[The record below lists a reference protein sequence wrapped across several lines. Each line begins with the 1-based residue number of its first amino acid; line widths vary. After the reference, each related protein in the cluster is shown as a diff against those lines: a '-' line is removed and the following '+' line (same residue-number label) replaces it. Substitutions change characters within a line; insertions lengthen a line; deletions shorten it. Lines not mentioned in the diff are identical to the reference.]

1 MISELKELKER
12 FGKLGLY
19 LIERAKNEINDINQ
33 KTIFQIAE
41 IKKRYREII
50 NDNGTK
56 IKTNFIETYNKQLN
70 SSLSLTLLKI
80 KEEILNLKNRLIS
93 SLIIDLKQL
102 LIERIKNN
110 YSSYLKFLTTTI
122 SEIKPLVDKPPEVV
136 ISLNSRDYEYF
147 LKNFDQ
153 LQNIF
158 KNQVTLNTRKEDFI
172 GGFRIS
178 QISNKIS
185 YDFSLANLMNKKRSV
200 IEIEFSK
207 IFSDVYSEI
216 EEIIQNYENF
226 IQDQKLALQEYLKD
240 YD

>member
-1 MISELKELKER
+1 M
-12 FGKLGLY
+12 
-19 LIERAKNEINDINQ
+19 
-33 KTIFQIAE
+33 
-41 IKKRYREII
+41 
-50 NDNGTK
+50 
-56 IKTNFIETYNKQLN
+56 
-70 SSLSLTLLKI
+70 
-80 KEEILNLKNRLIS
+80 
-93 SLIIDLKQL
+93 IIDLKQL

-110 YSSYLKFLTTTI
+110 YSSYLKFLITTI

-185 YDFSLANLMNKKRSV
+185 YDFSIANLMNRKRSV

-216 EEIIQNYENF
+216 EEIIQNYEKF
-226 IQDQKLALQEYLKD
+226 IQDQKLALKEYLKD